1 MLSELVTYLNTE
13 LNAKSVG
20 GLDFNVTALR
30 QKYEHYLKTAD
41 DTIYIPCIIEL
52 ESQPILIDDVGIKT
66 SIYTIQFHVRRTML
80 TNLDDTIKALVN
92 GGTFTV
98 GTETAVIYYGGL
110 DVTEFNHDAQGYAEQ
125 TAEVYLQFQV
135 NLIKGSVASNST
147 KIELKT
153 SGSYIQVPYT
163 TVTYKN
169 EKGLVPNVA
178 YGTNNSSKLVSEEYV
193 ITFPIVTTNTMLTSL
208 IADIMSDTYNTKYT
222 MKHTITG
229 SIIKEMDV
237 VTRAGGFTY
246 LDNAQP
252 ITFWVTFERALP
264 RKTITID
271 TVSLPL
277 ANLTYGFTGDVIVG
291 KVNDGVYGINVPN
304 GQKTLTATI
313 FYTANEKDTE
323 LINEINRT
331 TRNTSFAISYE
342 VGSIT
347 YTGTYTMVNGSISVL
362 ENGDISYTITMGKK
376 S

>member
-277 ANLTYGFTGDVIVG
+277 ANLTFGFTGDVIVG

>member
-193 ITFPIVTTNTMLTSL
+193 ITFPIVTTNTMLASL

-277 ANLTYGFTGDVIVG
+277 ANLTFGFTGDVIVG

-313 FYTANEKDTE
+313 FYTANEKDTD

>member
-208 IADIMSDTYNTKYT
+208 IANIMSDTYNTKYT

-277 ANLTYGFTGDVIVG
+277 ANLTFGFTGDVIVG

>member
-153 SGSYIQVPYT
+153 SGSYIEVPYT

-193 ITFPIVTTNTMLTSL
+193 ITFPIVTTNTMLASL

-229 SIIKEMDV
+229 SITKEMDV

-277 ANLTYGFTGDVIVG
+277 ANLTFGFTGDVIVG

-313 FYTANEKDTE
+313 FYTANEKDTD